1 MMKAIENLLRAPN
14 HPFNLALQMFTTT
27 FFGLKCYVIYWPKPR
42 YCFLFRLYF
51 DRFSFFIR
59 KYKNCK
65 FIRIDRRSS
74 GVV

>member
-51 DRFSFFIR
+51 DRFSIFLSVNIKIVSLFGSIEGR
-59 KYKNCK
+59 
-65 FIRIDRRSS
+65 
-74 GVV
+74 VV